1 MIDKTAL
8 TQVINET
15 LAETDMF
22 LVQLTV
28 SRDKLEPTEAPAATE
43 KNASV
48 NFIGKSTRD
57 SMHETRLNFK
67 SDIDVRGMSGQ
78 EALEAVTYLIEDAIQ
93 CGASR
98 LSILHGTG
106 TGYLRQVIRQ
116 YLRTVPAVA
125 SCRDE
130 HVQFGGAGITIV
142 EMNY

>member
-22 LVQLTV
+22 LVRLTV

-78 EALEAVTYLIEDAIQ
+78 EALEAVTYFIEDAIQ
-93 CGASR
+93 CASAF
-98 LSILHGTG
+98 SMA
-106 TGYLRQVIRQ
+106 
-116 YLRTVPAVA
+116 PARA
-125 SCRDE
+125 ICAR
-130 HVQFGGAGITIV
+130 
-142 EMNY
+142 